1 MVTKE
6 AAKSVSRPFPV
17 HLTQVIPGLGGGRW
31 AASRNTWNE
40 SAKRLKSK
48 ANESWQRSRARNRD
62 CHCVSADHLYARCS
76 SRKARDRNIGRA
88 ELFRVGSYGDIPAAR
103 DDAAMDFASG
113 DRALLAGGF
122 DGHCHSFRPVF
133 PFRRIRPRQRTPA
146 GIGFLACDL
155 RGNGLSVVAVRSRGR
170 ICGCWVSAH
179 PVLSFDKIEEFV
191 TVRMHLLSVRWV
203 LAHSGLSGESALNTW
218 MASALSDRLDRS
230 SGCQTDRTFRPTV
243 LLSEG
248 LNPLRRSPGRLL
260 CGAFSQSTFAAL
272 LFRSSA
278 TTVAVPGMPAIGTA
292 VGVTNMQGF
301 RTARREGKT
310 GVRARVTRLVWRAL
324 PYPGLM

>member
-76 SRKARDRNIGRA
+76 SRKAWDRNIGRA

-103 DDAAMDFASG
+103 DDAAMDFASE

-122 DGHCHSFRPVF
+122 DGRCHSFRSVF
-133 PFRRIRPRQRTPA
+133 PFPSIRSRQRTPA

-179 PVLSFDKIEEFV
+179 PFLSFDKIEQFA
-191 TVRMHLLSVRWV
+191 TVRMHLPSLRRV

-218 MASALSDRLDRS
+218 MGATALSDRLDRS
-230 SGCQTDRTFRPTV
+230 SGCQTNRTFRPTV
-243 LLSEG
+243 LLSEE
-248 LNPLRRSPGRLL
+248 LNPLRRSLGRLL
-260 CGAFSQSTFAAL
+260 CGAFSPSTFAAL
-272 LFRSSA
+272 LFPS
-278 TTVAVPGMPAIGTA
+278 
-292 VGVTNMQGF
+292 Q
-301 RTARREGKT
+301 RRPL
-310 GVRARVTRLVWRAL
+310 R
-324 PYPGLM
+324 YPGCEQSERQFASPTCRDFGRLGGRGKRGYGRE